1 MEALTI
7 TKDNFKEEVL
17 ESHKPVLVD
26 FWAAWCGPCKMMGP
40 VMDEVAQARS
50 DIKVAKVNIDD
61 CPELA
66 REYMVMSVPTLI
78 LFEQG
83 EVKQTSIGLISK
95 EEIELLLT

>member
-95 EEIELLLT
+95 EETELLLT